1 MLMVMIEHIIL
12 VLKYALRSMIPDK
25 PSWVLS
31 QEAEFKGQ
39 WNAVSTMLELR
50 KEEYRAQGEIPL
62 KDVIRGI
69 KTENKKKAELKHA
82 EIKSRSSN
90 KQEEENITQMERL
103 KKKKQTLNAKI
114 GI

>member
-39 WNAVSTMLELR
+39 
-50 KEEYRAQGEIPL
+50 
-62 KDVIRGI
+62 
-69 KTENKKKAELKHA
+69 
-82 EIKSRSSN
+82 
-90 KQEEENITQMERL
+90 
-103 KKKKQTLNAKI
+103 
-114 GI
+114 